1 MKNDNLLNAFDH
13 IDERFVSEAMEYYED
28 EEVVKDRLA
37 KRYKRLFLLAS
48 AACILLTLIL
58 LPSKTIRIDE
68 YIYVPP
74 FFGAPN
80 LGSEISTIPEH
91 DGSRGLRY
99 TVNADGKSASF
110 IGFGSCT
117 ESTVVIASYYGD
129 LPVTEVYL
137 GDYRAALENG
147 DNAAGRITDYGSRYV
162 RHLIISDSVE
172 KVDMAV
178 AEACISI
185 DSIYFGASV
194 NEILVRYFRINSIA
208 ELDVSPENEVFYV
221 RDNCIIERA
230 TKTLIRGC
238 KTSVI
243 PSDGSV
249 EIIGDRAFAGVYGIM
264 QIEIPESVI
273 NIGRNAFMFCDNLK
287 EVTLPPRLESLG
299 RQVFL
304 GCRNLK
310 SVDLNGY
317 TVLPEYAFSY
327 ATELVEIKGSEN
339 LTEIGENAFM
349 CCHNLNITLSPKLQ
363 KIAKYAFLDARNP
376 INFTGTIAEWH
387 SIKKDRY
394 WVAYLFK
401 GYTINKIVCT
411 DGNINL
417 APLPQK

>member
-1 MKNDNLLNAFDH
+1 MKNDKLLNAFDH

-28 EEVVKDRLA
+28 EDVVKDRLA
-37 KRYKRLFLLAS
+37 KRYKRMFLLAS

-58 LPSKTIRIDE
+58 LPSKMIRIDE
-68 YIYVPP
+68 YIYDPP

-80 LGSEISTIPEH
+80 LGFEISTIPEH

-117 ESTVVIASYYGD
+117 ESTVVIASHYGD

-249 EIIGDRAFAGVYGIM
+249 EIIGDLAFAGVYGIM

-273 NIGRNAFMFCDNLK
+273 NIGKNAFMDCDNLK

-349 CCHNLNITLSPKLQ
+349 CCRNLSITLSPKLQ
-363 KIAKYAFLDARNP
+363 KIAKYAFLDVRNP

-387 SIKKDRY
+387 SIEKDRY

-401 GYTINKIVCT
+401 SYTINKIVCT

-417 APLPQK
+417 APLAQK

>member
-1 MKNDNLLNAFDH
+1 MKNDKLLNAFDH

-28 EEVVKDRLA
+28 EDVVKDRLA

-80 LGSEISTIPEH
+80 LGFEISTIPEH

-117 ESTVVIASYYGD
+117 ESTVVIASHYGD

-137 GDYRAALENG
+137 GDYRAAVENG

-249 EIIGDRAFAGVYGIM
+249 EIIGDLAFAGVYGIM

-273 NIGRNAFMFCDNLK
+273 NIGKNAFMDCDNLK

-299 RQVFL
+299 RQVFS

-349 CCHNLNITLSPKLQ
+349 CCRNLSITLSPKLQ

-387 SIKKDRY
+387 SIEKDRY
-394 WVAYLFK
+394 WVAYLSK